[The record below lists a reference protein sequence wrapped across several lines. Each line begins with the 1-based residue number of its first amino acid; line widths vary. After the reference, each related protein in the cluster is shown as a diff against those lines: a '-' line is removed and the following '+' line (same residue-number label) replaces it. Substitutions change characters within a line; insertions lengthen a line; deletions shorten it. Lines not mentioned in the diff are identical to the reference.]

1 MLDAEAK
8 ADVFNS
14 IALVGCD
21 EAGRERSAKMAG
33 FREFNKVLPA
43 ANLPM
48 QPDMSIDEE
57 SYRKHVRW
65 LATHDIGGLVISG
78 HAGELESLT
87 PKERIRVA
95 EIARAEI
102 PSHLPMVVGC
112 TGLCTRDLVDC
123 ARDAKAA
130 GADGLLVMPI
140 PHLAFGAVDKP
151 DLVVPCFEALAE
163 AVDLPIIV
171 FRYGAKTGLMYS
183 VEVLLKIAEKV
194 PQVVAIKDSSYDY
207 EEAWVAFRA
216 FPRKINFLVAHG
228 SLFLIRF
235 ATSDGAVSSFS
246 NVAPE
251 FITKLFELAHS
262 GQMEEATALFNRI
275 RPLSNAI
282 YHKQPLMQHWV
293 VEKEALV
300 ARGRFPR
307 ATVRPP
313 FQPLAAK
320 FIEDI
325 RSAVQEAGLSPL
337 Q

>member
-1 MLDAEAK
+1 MP
-8 ADVFNS
+8 
-14 IALVGCD
+14 AL
-21 EAGRERSAKMAG
+21 K
-33 FREFNKVLPA
+33 EFNKVLPA
-43 ANLPM
+43 ANMPMLP
-48 QPDMSIDEE
+48 DTSIDEE
-57 SYRKHVRW
+57 TYRKHLRW
-65 LATHDIGGLVISG
+65 LMTFGIGGLVISG

-95 EIARAEI
+95 EIARSEI

-112 TGLCTRDLVDC
+112 TGLSTRELVEC

-130 GADGLLVMPI
+130 GAEGLLVMPI

-151 DLVVPCFEALAE
+151 DLVVPCFEALAD
-163 AVDLPIIV
+163 AVDLPMIV

-194 PQVVAIKDSSYDY
+194 PEVVAVKDASFDY
-207 EEAWVAFRA
+207 EEAWVAFQD

-251 FITKLFELAHS
+251 FITELFRLAHS
-262 GQMEEATALFNRI
+262 GRMEEATKLFNKI
-275 RPLSNAI
+275 RPLSDAI

-307 ATVRPP
+307 AVVRPP
-313 FQPLAAK
+313 FQPLKPEHIEGIRAAV
-320 FIEDI
+320 
-325 RSAVQEAGLSPL
+325 AAAGLAPL
-337 Q
+337 A

>member
-1 MLDAEAK
+1 MP
-8 ADVFNS
+8 
-14 IALVGCD
+14 AL
-21 EAGRERSAKMAG
+21 K
-33 FREFNKVLPA
+33 EFNKVLPA
-43 ANLPM
+43 ANMPMLP
-48 QPDMSIDEE
+48 DTSIDEE
-57 SYRKHVRW
+57 TYRKHLRW
-65 LATHDIGGLVISG
+65 LMTFGIGGLVISG

-95 EIARAEI
+95 EIARSEI

-112 TGLCTRDLVDC
+112 TGLSTRELVEC

-130 GADGLLVMPI
+130 GAEGLLVMPI

-151 DLVVPCFEALAE
+151 DLVVPCFEALAD
-163 AVDLPIIV
+163 AVDLPMIV

-194 PQVVAIKDSSYDY
+194 PQVVAVKDASFDY
-207 EEAWVAFRA
+207 EEAWVAFQD

-251 FITKLFELAHS
+251 FITELFRLAHS
-262 GQMEEATALFNRI
+262 GRMEEATKLFNKI
-275 RPLSNAI
+275 RPLSDAI

-307 ATVRPP
+307 AVVRPP
-313 FQPLAAK
+313 FQPLKPEHIEGIRAAV
-320 FIEDI
+320 
-325 RSAVQEAGLSPL
+325 AAAGLAPL
-337 Q
+337 A

>member
-1 MLDAEAK
+1 MPAFK
-8 ADVFNS
+8 
-14 IALVGCD
+14 
-21 EAGRERSAKMAG
+21 
-33 FREFNKVLPA
+33 EFKKVLPA
-43 ANLPM
+43 ANMPM
-48 QPDMSIDEE
+48 HVDMSIDEE
-57 SYRKHVRW
+57 SYRKHLRW
-65 LATHDIGGLVISG
+65 LATFDIGGLVISG

-87 PKERIRVA
+87 LKERIRVA
-95 EIARAEI
+95 GIARSEI

-112 TGLCTRDLVDC
+112 TGLSTRELVEC

-151 DLVVPCFEALAE
+151 DLVVPCFEALAD
-163 AVDLPIIV
+163 AVDLPMIV

-183 VEVLLKIAEKV
+183 VEVLLRIAEKV
-194 PQVVAIKDSSYDY
+194 PQVVAIKDASFDY
-207 EEAWVAFRA
+207 EEAWVAFQD

-251 FITKLFELAHS
+251 FITELFRLAHS
-262 GQMEEATALFNRI
+262 GQMEEATKLFNKI
-275 RPLSNAI
+275 RPLSDAI

-307 ATVRPP
+307 AVVRPP
-313 FQPLAAK
+313 FQPLKPEQIEGIRAAVA
-320 FIEDI
+320 
-325 RSAVQEAGLSPL
+325 AVGLTPL
-337 Q
+337 A

>member
-1 MLDAEAK
+1 MPRFK
-8 ADVFNS
+8 
-14 IALVGCD
+14 
-21 EAGRERSAKMAG
+21 
-33 FREFNKVLPA
+33 EFKKVLPA

-48 QPDMSIDEE
+48 LPDYSIDEE
-57 SYRKHVRW
+57 AYRKHLRW
-65 LATHDIGGLVISG
+65 LMTFDIGGLVISG

-87 PKERIRVA
+87 PKEKIRVA

-112 TGLCTRDLVDC
+112 TGLSTRELIEC

-140 PHLAFGAVDKP
+140 PHLAFGAVDRP
-151 DLVVPCFEALAE
+151 DLVVPVFEALAD
-163 AVDLPIIV
+163 AVDMPMIV
-171 FRYGAKTGLMYS
+171 FRYGARTGLMYS
-183 VEVLLKIAEKV
+183 VEVLLKIADKV
-194 PQVVAIKDSSYDY
+194 PQVVAIKDSSFEY
-207 EEAWVAFRA
+207 ESAWVAFQN
-216 FPRKINFLVAHG
+216 FPRKINFLPAHG

-251 FITKLFELAHS
+251 FITRLFELAHS
-262 GQMEEATALFNRI
+262 GQMEEATRLFNKI
-275 RPLSNAI
+275 RPLSDAI

-307 ATVRPP
+307 SVVRPP
-313 FQPLAAK
+313 FQPLKPEHIEGIRQAVAA
-320 FIEDI
+320 
-325 RSAVQEAGLSPL
+325 AGLAPL
-337 Q
+337 A

>member
-1 MLDAEAK
+1 MPRFK
-8 ADVFNS
+8 
-14 IALVGCD
+14 
-21 EAGRERSAKMAG
+21 
-33 FREFNKVLPA
+33 EFKKVLPA

-48 QPDMSIDEE
+48 FPDYNIDEE
-57 SYRKHVRW
+57 AYRNHLRW
-65 LATHDIGGLVISG
+65 LMTFDIGGLVISG

-95 EIARAEI
+95 EIARAET

-112 TGLCTRDLVDC
+112 TGLSTRELIEC

-140 PHLAFGAVDKP
+140 PHFAFGAVDRP
-151 DLVVPCFEALAE
+151 DLIVPCFEELAA
-163 AVDLPIIV
+163 AVDLPMIV

-194 PQVVAIKDSSYDY
+194 PQVVAIKDSSFEY
-207 EEAWVAFRA
+207 EPAWVEFQN

-262 GQMEEATALFNRI
+262 GQMAEATKLFNKI
-275 RPLSNAI
+275 RPLSDAI

-293 VEKEALV
+293 ASAPPQEPPSPREVE
-300 ARGRFPR
+300 R
-307 ATVRPP
+307 
-313 FQPLAAK
+313 
-320 FIEDI
+320 
-325 RSAVQEAGLSPL
+325 
-337 Q
+337 

>member
-1 MLDAEAK
+1 MPSSK
-8 ADVFNS
+8 
-14 IALVGCD
+14 
-21 EAGRERSAKMAG
+21 
-33 FREFNKVLPA
+33 EFKKVLPA
-43 ANLPM
+43 ANMPM
-48 QPDMSIDEE
+48 HPDMSLDEDT
-57 SYRKHVRW
+57 YRNHLRW
-65 LATHDIGGLVISG
+65 LMTHDIGGLVISG

-87 PKERIRVA
+87 PKEKIRVA

-102 PSHLPMVVGC
+102 PRHLPMVVGC
-112 TGLCTRDLVDC
+112 TGLSTRELIEC
-123 ARDAKAA
+123 ARDARAA

-140 PHLAFGAVDKP
+140 PHFAFGAVERP
-151 DLVVPCFEALAE
+151 DLIVPCFEALAD
-163 AVDLPIIV
+163 AVDLPMIV

-194 PQVVAIKDSSYDY
+194 PQVVAIKDSSFDY
-207 EEAWVAFRA
+207 ESAWVAFQD
-216 FPRKINFLVAHG
+216 FPRKVNFLVAHG

-262 GQMEEATALFNRI
+262 GQMEEATKLFNKI
-275 RPLSNAI
+275 RPLSDAI

-307 ATVRPP
+307 AVVRPP
-313 FQPLAAK
+313 FQPLKPEHVEGIRAAV
-320 FIEDI
+320 
-325 RSAVQEAGLSPL
+325 AAAGLAPL
-337 Q
+337 A

>member
-1 MLDAEAK
+1 MPTFK
-8 ADVFNS
+8 
-14 IALVGCD
+14 
-21 EAGRERSAKMAG
+21 
-33 FREFNKVLPA
+33 EFKKVLPA
-43 ANLPM
+43 ANMPMLP
-48 QPDMSIDEE
+48 DYSIDEE
-57 SYRKHVRW
+57 SYRKHLRW
-65 LATHDIGGLVISG
+65 LATFDIGGLVISG

-95 EIARAEI
+95 EIARYEI
-102 PSHLPMVVGC
+102 PGHLPMVVGV
-112 TGLCTRDLVDC
+112 TGLSTRELIEC

-140 PHLAFGAVDKP
+140 PHFAFGAVDRP
-151 DLVVPCFEALAE
+151 ELIVPCFEALAE
-163 AVDLPIIV
+163 AVDLPMIV

-183 VEVLLKIAEKV
+183 VEVLLKIAEQV
-194 PQVVAIKDSSYDY
+194 PQVVAIKDSSFEY
-207 EEAWVAFRA
+207 EPAWVAFQN

-262 GQMEEATALFNRI
+262 GQMEEATKLFNKI
-275 RPLSNAI
+275 RPLSDAI
-282 YHKQPLMQHWV
+282 YHNQPLMQHWV

-307 ATVRPP
+307 AVVRPP
-313 FQPLAAK
+313 FQPLKPEQVEGIRKAVAA
-320 FIEDI
+320 
-325 RSAVQEAGLSPL
+325 SGLAPL
-337 Q
+337 A

>member
-1 MLDAEAK
+1 MLK
-8 ADVFNS
+8 F
-14 IALVGCD
+14 
-21 EAGRERSAKMAG
+21 K
-33 FREFNKVLPA
+33 EFKKVLPA

-48 QPDMSIDEE
+48 FPDTSIDEDA
-57 SYRKHVRW
+57 YRNHLRW
-65 LATHDIGGLVISG
+65 LITHDIGGLVISG

-102 PSHLPMVVGC
+102 PTHLPMVVGC
-112 TGLCTRDLVDC
+112 TGLSTRELIEC

-140 PHLAFGAVDKP
+140 PHFAFGAVDRP
-151 DLVVPCFEALAE
+151 ELIVPCFEALAE
-163 AVDLPIIV
+163 AVDLPMIV
-171 FRYGAKTGLMYS
+171 FRYGAKTRLMYS
-183 VEVLLKIAEKV
+183 VEELQKIAEKV
-194 PQVVAIKDSSYDY
+194 PEVVAIKDSSFDY
-207 EEAWVAFRA
+207 EEAWVAFQN
-216 FPRKINFLVAHG
+216 FPRKTNFLVAHG

-251 FITKLFELAHS
+251 FITKLFELGHS
-262 GQMEEATALFNRI
+262 GKMEEATRLFNKI
-275 RPLSNAI
+275 RPLSDAI

-307 ATVRPP
+307 SVVRPP
-313 FQPLAAK
+313 FQPLRPEQIEGIRQAVAA
-320 FIEDI
+320 
-325 RSAVQEAGLSPL
+325 AGLAPL
-337 Q
+337 A

>member
-1 MLDAEAK
+1 MPK
-8 ADVFNS
+8 F
-14 IALVGCD
+14 
-21 EAGRERSAKMAG
+21 K
-33 FREFNKVLPA
+33 EFKKVLPA

-48 QPDMSIDEE
+48 FPDTSIDEE
-57 SYRKHVRW
+57 AYRNHLRW
-65 LATHDIGGLVISG
+65 LIAHDVGGLVISG

-87 PKERIRVA
+87 AKERIRVA

-112 TGLCTRDLVDC
+112 TGLSTRELVEC

-140 PHLAFGAVDKP
+140 PHFAFGAVDRP
-151 DLVVPCFEALAE
+151 ELIVPCFEELA
-163 AVDLPIIV
+163 AKVDLPMIV
-171 FRYGAKTGLMYS
+171 FRYGAKTGLMYT
-183 VEVLLKIAEKV
+183 VEVLQKIAEKV
-194 PQVVAIKDSSYDY
+194 PQVVAIKDASFDY
-207 EEAWVAFRA
+207 EEAWVAFQD

-235 ATSDGAVSSFS
+235 TTSDGAVSSFA

-262 GQMEEATALFNRI
+262 GQMKEATQLFNKI

-282 YHKQPLMQHWV
+282 YYKQPLMQHWV
-293 VEKEALV
+293 VEKEALT

-307 ATVRPP
+307 SVVRPP
-313 FQPLAAK
+313 FQPLRPEHIAGIRQAVAA
-320 FIEDI
+320 
-325 RSAVQEAGLSPL
+325 AGMAPL
-337 Q
+337 A

>member
-1 MLDAEAK
+1 MPRFK
-8 ADVFNS
+8 
-14 IALVGCD
+14 
-21 EAGRERSAKMAG
+21 
-33 FREFNKVLPA
+33 EFKKVLPA

-48 QPDMSIDEE
+48 FPDTSIDEE
-57 SYRKHVRW
+57 AYRNHLRW
-65 LATHDIGGLVISG
+65 LRTFDIGGLVISG

-87 PKERIRVA
+87 AKEKIRVA

-112 TGLCTRDLVDC
+112 TGLSTRELIEC

-140 PHLAFGAVDKP
+140 PHLAFGAVDRP
-151 DLVVPCFEALAE
+151 DLVVPVFEALAE

-194 PQVVAIKDSSYDY
+194 PQVVAIKDSSFEY
-207 EEAWVAFRA
+207 EPAWVAFQD

-251 FITKLFELAHS
+251 
-262 GQMEEATALFNRI
+262 
-275 RPLSNAI
+275 
-282 YHKQPLMQHWV
+282 
-293 VEKEALV
+293 
-300 ARGRFPR
+300 
-307 ATVRPP
+307 
-313 FQPLAAK
+313 
-320 FIEDI
+320 
-325 RSAVQEAGLSPL
+325 
-337 Q
+337 